1 MTIAEV
7 RKLLV
12 DKLEDKLKADSFVWK
27 KGNQFFSRT
36 DDTRTQIIDLLFT
49 KKGTTIQIEPTL
61 RVKIK
66 EIEDY
71 YKPYF
76 TRDIEYFESVK
87 TIGNSLFKIKKY
99 YDQGLTTDPDENSY
113 YLIENLNDIAPTATG
128 LLNLISDYGYRYF
141 NHTAE
146 VEMIDKLLNSNP
158 REISIH
164 YSLYPMRAIIG
175 TIAAFK
181 AKNPN
186 LTALIDTYR
195 EELVDVEI
203 QYKSEFNNIIREM

>member
-7 RKLLV
+7 RTQLV
-12 DKLEDKLKADSFVWK
+12 DKLENELRTDSFVWR
-27 KGNQFFSRT
+27 KGKQFFSRT

-66 EIEDY
+66 EVEDY

-87 TIGNSLFKIKKY
+87 TIGNNLFKIKKY
-99 YDQGLTTDPDENSY
+99 YDQGLTTDPDEHSY
-113 YLIENLNDIAPTATG
+113 YLVENLNDIIPTATG
-128 LLNLISDYGYRYF
+128 LLNLIRDYGYQYF
-141 NHTAE
+141 NQTADIAM
-146 VEMIDKLLNSNP
+146 VDRLLNSNP

-175 TIAAFK
+175 TIAAYK

-186 LTALIDTYR
+186 LTTLIETYR
-195 EELVDVEI
+195 EELVDAET
-203 QYKSEFNNIIREM
+203 QYKKEFEDIIREM